1 MPTCAG
7 RGLLQASA
15 WRSRGRT
22 LKAMVLLCAA
32 RLLVACAPLR
42 WWRATLGQMAAPG
55 AGESDASRLKEAV
68 RLASHVERAAR
79 RLPFATKCLP
89 RAMTL
94 AWLLR
99 GAGVPYRLKIATRP
113 PGARDGEDSL
123 HAWLECGPAIVL
135 GELPGPWVELL
146 SLSGGGER

>member
-22 LKAMVLLCAA
+22 LKAMALLCAA
-32 RLLVACAPLR
+32 RLLVALAPLR
-42 WWRATLGQMAAPG
+42 WWRGTLGQVAALG
-55 AGESDASRLKEAV
+55 VHEADALRLKDAV
-68 RLASHVERAAR
+68 RLASHVERAAER
-79 RLPFATKCLP
+79 MPFQTKCLP
-89 RAMTL
+89 RAMAL

-99 GAGVPYRLKIATRP
+99 DAGVPYRLKIATRP
-113 PGARDGEDSL
+113 AHARSGDDSL
-123 HAWLECGPAIVL
+123 HAWVECGPAIVL

-146 SLSGGGER
+146 ALTAPAA